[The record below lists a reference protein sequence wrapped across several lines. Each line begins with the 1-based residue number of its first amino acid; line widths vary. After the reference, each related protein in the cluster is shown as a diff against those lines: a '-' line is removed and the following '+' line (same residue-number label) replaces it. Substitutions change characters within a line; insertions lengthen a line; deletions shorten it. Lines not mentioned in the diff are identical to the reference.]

1 MPKSNISLRRGLV
14 KGQLVMTIS
23 DRVFELLKENHISQ
37 KSFSELTGIPQSTI
51 SDWKKKGTN
60 PSSEKIMIICDVLNV
75 SPYYLL
81 SGATPAGNRGGK
93 GDYRVI
99 ANESEEGELVEL
111 FEKLSEKNKQRLI
124 GYIKAL
130 DTN

>member
-1 MPKSNISLRRGLV
+1 
-14 KGQLVMTIS
+14 
-23 DRVFELLKENHISQ
+23 
-37 KSFSELTGIPQSTI
+37 
-51 SDWKKKGTN
+51 
-60 PSSEKIMIICDVLNV
+60 MIICDVLNV

-111 FEKLSEKNKQRLI
+111 FENLSEKNKQRLI

>member
-51 SDWKKKGTN
+51 SDWKKK
-60 PSSEKIMIICDVLNV
+60 EL
-75 SPYYLL
+75 
-81 SGATPAGNRGGK
+81 TPHLR
-93 GDYRVI
+93 
-99 ANESEEGELVEL
+99 
-111 FEKLSEKNKQRLI
+111 RL
-124 GYIKAL
+124 
-130 DTN
+130 